1 MLLNQDQDLLA
12 DLSIAICSSLIRA
25 RPPPLIRAMH
35 ERIFFFYMRCSLMF
49 HRIASLSK
57 RVTEMTVL
65 ALLDRGLLDLDSKVI
80 F

>member
-1 MLLNQDQDLLA
+1 
-12 DLSIAICSSLIRA
+12 
-25 RPPPLIRAMH
+25 
-35 ERIFFFYMRCSLMF
+35 MF